1 MDKQMQYFISVVET
15 HSFTKAAEECFI
27 SQSAIS
33 QQIKTLEDELD
44 VKLLIRHKKSFSL
57 TPAGEYFYKQSKEI
71 LEQIKELCQKTKE
84 IEEDENV
91 LKIGYLRSYYGEE
104 IKRAILEFSALYPNV
119 SIELKRG
126 NHEELYSYLISGEA
140 SLVVSDQRRAFHD
153 DYVNYHLLHMDCYIE
168 ISEENPLSH
177 KDYIDVEELKK
188 DTCIVVA
195 TKDQQEIEREFYE
208 NIIGLKCR
216 YVFAEGIEEARLLV
230 TINKGFMLIEYAQK
244 ETQRHNHIVSIP
256 LYKNHKQLQRN
267 YCAFW
272 LKSKGNYYIEEFA
285 DLLRNKIRASHN
297 EWGCNGLRKK

>member
-33 QQIKTLEDELD
+33 QQMKTLEEELD

-104 IKRAILEFSALYPNV
+104 IKRTILEFSALYPNV

-126 NHEELYSYLISGEA
+126 NHEELYNYLVNQDV
-140 SLVVSDQRRAFHD
+140 SLAISDQRRAFHD
-153 DYVNYHLLHMDCYIE
+153 DYVNYHLLHMDCYVE

-208 NIIGLKCR
+208 NIIGLKCQ
-216 YVFAEGIEEARLLV
+216 YVFTEGIDEARLLV
-230 TINKGFMLIEYAQK
+230 AINRGFMPIEHAQFISQ
-244 ETQRHNHIVSIP
+244 EENSHIKSIP
-256 LYKNHKQLQRN
+256 LYHNQKQIQRN

-285 DLLRNKIRASHN
+285 DM
-297 EWGCNGLRKK
+297 LRKHMRKNHS